1 MISLTTMRNT
11 ANSVPGAPSKLC
23 LGGGLMI
30 VSKMIVWNRW
40 QLKTP
45 AQAELGRG
53 TREYR

>member
-1 MISLTTMRNT
+1 MISLIIMRNA
-11 ANSVPGAPSKLC
+11 ANSVSGAPSKLC
-23 LGGGLMI
+23 LGGSLMI
-30 VSKMIVWNRW
+30 VSKMIVSNGW